1 MDSADI
7 GLVESV
13 LYLENEPVDL
23 RRLARITLLPRAAI
37 LEAVAALREA
47 YGREEHGIE
56 LVEMGG
62 GFCFAPKKRHHDALK
77 QTYGRRN
84 TSRLSRA
91 AMETLSIVAYSQ
103 PITKAEIESIRGV
116 AADGMIKVLMDAGLI
131 KEVGKRDS
139 PGKPL
144 QYGTT
149 RQFLIRFGLS
159 SIAGLPKLEEA
170 DRERF
175 EPYVG

>member
-13 LYLENEPVDL
+13 LYLENEPVDI
-23 RRLARITLLPRAAI
+23 RRLARITQLPTAVL
-37 LEAVAALREA
+37 LEAVSALKELYDRD
-47 YGREEHGIE
+47 EHGIE
-56 LVEMGG
+56 LIEMGG

-77 QTYGRRN
+77 PTYGRRN
-84 TSRLSRA
+84 AKRLSRA

-116 AADGMIKVLMDAGLI
+116 AADGMISVLTESGLI
-131 KEVGKRDS
+131 KEMGKRDS
-139 PGKPL
+139 PGKPV

-149 RQFLIRFGLS
+149 KQFLLRFGLS

-175 EPYVG
+175 EPYDR